1 MKTNRISLC
10 LAWCLLLPTIAVS
23 LTGCASGRS
32 QRTAGEPID
41 DETITSR
48 VAAALA
54 RDREYKFEDVI
65 VASHQGKV
73 QLSGVVPTGDEK
85 SEAEDITERVRGV
98 RGVENNLS
106 VTP

>member
-1 MKTNRISLC
+1 MKTNRISFC
-10 LAWCLLLPTIAVS
+10 LAWCLLFPTIAVS
-23 LTGCASGRS
+23 LTGCASGRY
-32 QRTAGEPID
+32 QRNADID
-41 DETITSR
+41 DDTIASR

-54 RDREYKFEDVI
+54 RDREYKFEDVTI
-65 VASHQGKV
+65 ASHQGKV

-98 RGVENNLS
+98 KGVENKIS